1 MYSVMKHIKQQY
13 PDMKNK
19 ERLIADYILGSKEK
33 FRTSS
38 IAKNAEAIGVSQ
50 ASITNFSK
58 KLGLKGLSQLKM
70 ELAKEETAD
79 RPEYTAALSSADT
92 VKDTLDKALNNT
104 VTALYNT
111 RKTVDSSMIEKAC
124 RILADAD
131 EVMLFGIG
139 GSRIPCEDLYLK
151 LSRIGFRVDVPFD
164 NHVALTKVANLK
176 KNSAVILFSTSGRTK
191 EIIDILNRTKEYG
204 VTSILVTQNVNSIAR
219 NKADIVLS
227 TSLEENNI
235 RIGTM
240 TARISQLY
248 LVDVLFMQTAVQF
261 GSDVFDKLTETHDA
275 VQQYK
280 VDKEK

>member
-19 ERLIADYILGSKEK
+19 ERLIADYILSSKEK

-111 RKTVDSSMIEKAC
+111 RKMVDSSMIEKAC

>member
-19 ERLIADYILGSKEK
+19 ERLIADYILSSKEK

-191 EIIDILNRTKEYG
+191 EIIDILNRTKEYR